1 MHRSARVRGWGVGA
15 AALILMMVFSAL
27 AFGAPAGVHAAACA
41 APSGPNQVRCTAW
54 VRSDAT
60 PRSLRPARYFSSSP
74 QGYGPAQLQFAY
86 GLTQLTPTLGA
97 TQTVAIV
104 DAYSYPH
111 LASDLAAYRSY
122 YHLPPCTT
130 ASGCLRVV
138 GETGTAKLPRYTSP
152 GQGWNLET
160 ALDVDTVS
168 AVCPHCHIL
177 VVLANAASYADLGI
191 AENTAA
197 TLGANVINNSWGGTD
212 SSSDTTFDATY
223 FNHPGVAITAA
234 TGDSGYAG
242 GPIYP
247 STSPNV
253 VAVGGTS
260 LALNGNTP
268 PSRTF
273 TETAWSG
280 GGSGCSAYET
290 TFVPIS
296 FLGPAAACGTKR
308 AVADVAADAD
318 PNTGVAVYDTAGY
331 NGWFPGM
338 VGGTS
343 VATQLIGGVIGLAGN
358 APAAPGSLYTN
369 YNSANFFD
377 ITSGTNGTCAPI
389 LLCTAQQGWDGPT
402 GLGSPNGIGGF

>member
-1 MHRSARVRGWGVGA
+1 MHRSAGVRGWGVGA
-15 AALILMMVFSAL
+15 AALVLTMVFSAL
-27 AFGAPAGVHAAACA
+27 AFGAPTGVHAAACA
-41 APSGPNQVRCTAW
+41 TPSGPNQVRCTAW

-60 PRSLRPARYFSSSP
+60 PRGLRPSRYFSSSP
-74 QGYGPAQLQFAY
+74 QGYGPPQLQFAY
-86 GLTQLTPTLGA
+86 GLSKFTPSLGT
-97 TQTVAIV
+97 TQTVAVV
-104 DAYSYPH
+104 DAYNYTH
-111 LASDLAAYRSY
+111 LASDLAKYRSY
-122 YHLPPCTT
+122 YHLPSCTT

-138 GETGTAKLPRYTSP
+138 GETGTAQLPRYTSP

-168 AVCPHCHIL
+168 AICPNCHIL
-177 VVLANAASYADLGI
+177 VVLANSASYADLGT

-212 SSSDTTFDATY
+212 SSSDTTFDAMY

-234 TGDSGYAG
+234 TGDSGYAA

-260 LALNGNTP
+260 LDA
-268 PSRTF
+268 SRNSP
-273 TETAWSG
+273 ETVWSG

-296 FLGPAAACGTKR
+296 FSGPSAACGTKR

-331 NGWFPGM
+331 FGWFPGM

-343 VATQLIGGVIGLAGN
+343 VATQIIGGVIGLAGN
-358 APAAPGSLYTN
+358 APVAPVSLYTN
-369 YNSANFFD
+369 YKPSNFFD
-377 ITSGTNGTCAPI
+377 ITSGINGTCVPI
-389 LLCTAQQGWDGPT
+389 LQCTAQQGWDGPT